1 MVYSPKRSQGSNK
14 NISLYAKI
22 ILHYY
27 LWLQT
32 LGLGRI
38 SMLKSNVHFLY
49 MATDYFRFLV
59 IFWAKTPP
67 PRFKVPKNGFLA
79 SHTYF
84 RVYLHILGAFSI
96 FKVARQL
103 R

>member
-14 NISLYAKI
+14 NGSLYAKI
-22 ILHYY
+22 IIHYY

-49 MATDYFRFLV
+49 GSTPLGRVQNDVSLTLQVVLYKHTRF
-59 IFWAKTPP
+59 
-67 PRFKVPKNGFLA
+67 
-79 SHTYF
+79 
-84 RVYLHILGAFSI
+84 
-96 FKVARQL
+96 
-103 R
+103 